1 MAPDEPAGA
10 GAPPE
15 GGELDSQRW
24 AIQRR
29 IDDVFVKLGEKF
41 GDLTGRVV
49 VQVKPETTFAQI
61 GGLREA
67 KSIVRSFATALT
79 EPELYRKWGI
89 TPPKGV
95 LLYGPPGTGKSLL
108 ARAFAT
114 ETGSVFFHLKLMN
127 LTSKFGPT
135 TGEVLQEI
143 LAVAKEQGKGVL
155 FLDEANALSL
165 EHLLPPAQAREA
177 SARLVAALCEKLDSL
192 EDFSRMFTIG
202 STSRTDSVDA
212 SLVAPGRLD
221 RLVEVTLPDGPDQ
234 QEILEMARKRAE
246 GNAGRPLF
254 GDIDYRSVL
263 PPMGGISGA
272 ELSEIIRRALEQ
284 KVHAAGQGLDPG
296 HGTGLV
302 TTQDLL
308 QQIDR
313 YRRTR
318 EMVEKIRYGQY
329 L

>member
-1 MAPDEPAGA
+1 MGPNEPVDPRAPAEVGP
-10 GAPPE
+10 
-15 GGELDSQRW
+15 LDSQQW

-29 IDDVFVKLGEKF
+29 IDDLLAKLGEKF

-49 VQVKPETTFAQI
+49 VKIRPNTTFAQI

-79 EPELYRKWGI
+79 DPELYRQWGI

-108 ARAFAT
+108 ARALAT
-114 ETGSVFFHLKLMN
+114 ETGSVFYHLKLMN
-127 LTSKFGPT
+127 LTSKFGPN
-135 TGEVLQEI
+135 TGELLQEI
-143 LAVAKEQGKGVL
+143 LAVAKEQGKGVV

-165 EHLLPPAQAREA
+165 EHLLPPAQARES
-177 SARLVAALCEKLDSL
+177 SARLVAALCEKLDDL
-192 EDFSRMFTIG
+192 EDFSRMIVVA

-221 RLVEVTLPDGPDQ
+221 RLVEVTLPDSADQ

-246 GNAGRPLF
+246 ANAGHQLF
-254 GDIDYRSVL
+254 ADIDYHSVL
-263 PPMGGISGA
+263 PPMGGMSGA

-284 KVHAAGQGLDPG
+284 KVHAAGQGHDN
-296 HGTGLV
+296 GLV

-318 EMVEKIRYGQY
+318 EIVEKIRYGQY

>member
-1 MAPDEPAGA
+1 MAPDQISGPSPASGGA
-10 GAPPE
+10 D
-15 GGELDSQRW
+15 LDSQQW

-29 IDDVFVKLGEKF
+29 IDDVFAKLGEKF

-49 VQVKPETTFAQI
+49 VKIKPNTTFAQI

-79 EPELYRKWGI
+79 DPELYRKWGI

-108 ARAFAT
+108 ARSLAT
-114 ETGSVFFHLKLMN
+114 ETGAVFYHLKLMN
-127 LTSKFGPT
+127 LTSKFGPN
-135 TGEVLQEI
+135 TGELLQEI
-143 LAVAKEQGKGVL
+143 LAVAKEQGKGVV

-165 EHLLPPAQAREA
+165 EHLLPPAQARES
-177 SARLVAALCEKLDSL
+177 SARLVAALCEKLDDL
-192 EDFSRMFTIG
+192 EDFSRMIVVA
-202 STSRTDSVDA
+202 STSRTDSIDA

-221 RLVEVTLPDGPDQ
+221 RLVEVTLPDGADQ

-246 GNAGRPLF
+246 GNAGRRLF
-254 GDIDYRSVL
+254 ADIDYRSVL
-263 PPMGGISGA
+263 PPMGGMSGA

-284 KVHAAGQGLDPG
+284 KVHAAGQGHDN
-296 HGTGLV
+296 GLV

-318 EMVEKIRYGQY
+318 EIVEKIRYGQY

>member
-1 MAPDEPAGA
+1 MAPNEPAGPGTPA
-10 GAPPE
+10 EVGD
-15 GGELDSQRW
+15 LDSQQW

-29 IDDVFVKLGEKF
+29 IDDVFTKLGEKF
-41 GDLTGRVV
+41 GELSGRVV
-49 VQVKPETTFAQI
+49 VQIKPNTTFAQI

-67 KSIVRSFATALT
+67 KSILRSFATALT
-79 EPELYRKWGI
+79 DPELYRKWGI

-108 ARAFAT
+108 ARALAT
-114 ETGSVFFHLKLMN
+114 ETRSVFYHLKLMN
-127 LTSKFGPT
+127 LTSKFGPN
-135 TGEVLQEI
+135 TGELLQEI

-177 SARLVAALCEKLDSL
+177 SARLVAALCEKLDGL
-192 EDFSRMFTIG
+192 EDFSRMIAVG

-221 RLVEVTLPDGPDQ
+221 RLVEVTLPDGPAQ
-234 QEILEMARKRAE
+234 QEILELARRRAE
-246 GNAGRPLF
+246 AAARRTLF
-254 GDIDYRSVL
+254 ADLDYRSVL
-263 PPMGGISGA
+263 PPMGGMSGA
-272 ELSEIIRRALEQ
+272 EISEITRRALEQ
-284 KVHAAGQGLDPG
+284 KVHAAGQGQDN
-296 HGTGLV
+296 GLV

>member
-1 MAPDEPAGA
+1 MAPDQVAGPGSTA
-10 GAPPE
+10 NDGD
-15 GGELDSQRW
+15 LDSQQW

-29 IDDVFVKLGEKF
+29 IDDVFAKLGEKF

-49 VQVKPETTFAQI
+49 VQIKPNTTFAQI

-67 KSIVRSFATALT
+67 KSIVRSIATALT
-79 EPELYRKWGI
+79 DPELYRKWGI

-108 ARAFAT
+108 ARALAT
-114 ETGSVFFHLKLMN
+114 ETGSVFYHLKLMN
-127 LTSKFGPT
+127 LTSKFGPN
-135 TGEVLQEI
+135 TGELLQEI
-143 LAVAKEQGKGVL
+143 LAVAKEQGKGVV

-165 EHLLPPAQAREA
+165 EHLLPPAQARES
-177 SARLVAALCEKLDSL
+177 SARLVAALCEKLDGL
-192 EDFSRMFTIG
+192 EDFSRMIVVG

-221 RLVEVTLPDGPDQ
+221 RLVEVTLPDGADQ

-246 GNAGRPLF
+246 TNAGRRLF
-254 GDIDYRSVL
+254 ADLDYRSVL
-263 PPMGGISGA
+263 PPMGGMSGA

-284 KVHAAGQGLDPG
+284 KVHAAGQGHDNGP
-296 HGTGLV
+296 V

-318 EMVEKIRYGQY
+318 EMVEKIR
-329 L
+329 

>member
-10 GAPPE
+10 GPPAE
-15 GGELDSQRW
+15 GGDLDSQQW

-29 IDDVFVKLGEKF
+29 IDDVFAKLGEKF
-41 GDLTGRVV
+41 GDLSGRVV
-49 VQVKPETTFAQI
+49 VLIKPETTFAQI

-79 EPELYRKWGI
+79 DPQLYRKWGI

-108 ARAFAT
+108 ARALAT
-114 ETGSVFFHLKLMN
+114 ETGSVFYHLKLMN
-127 LTSKFGPT
+127 LTSKFGPN
-135 TGEVLQEI
+135 TGELLQEI

-177 SARLVAALCEKLDSL
+177 SARLVAALCERLDGL
-192 EDFSRMFTIG
+192 EDFSRMIAVG

-221 RLVEVTLPDGPDQ
+221 RLVEVTLPDGPAQ
-234 QEILEMARKRAE
+234 QEILEMTRRRAE
-246 GNAGRPLF
+246 AAAGRTLF
-254 GDIDYRSVL
+254 ADLDYRSVL
-263 PPMGGISGA
+263 PPMGGMSGA
-272 ELSEIIRRALEQ
+272 EISEITRRALEQ
-284 KVHAAGQGLDPG
+284 KVHAAGQGQDN
-296 HGTGLV
+296 GLV